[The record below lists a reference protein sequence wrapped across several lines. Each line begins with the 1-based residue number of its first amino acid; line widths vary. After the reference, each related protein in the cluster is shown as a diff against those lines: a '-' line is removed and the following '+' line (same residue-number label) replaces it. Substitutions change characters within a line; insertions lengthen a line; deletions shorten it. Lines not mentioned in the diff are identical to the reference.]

1 MKPPLLLNF
10 LTRSIILATAIALMG
25 FACLA
30 QTQTN
35 APPFA
40 EKVGAAATEV
50 TKGIQDTGQAALT
63 EAETLWKRIDEKRL
77 KNRTF
82 DELVAWIIMGLL
94 VGNLLFQIGKLNRV
108 VAVLFGLVGAFIGGI
123 VANVT
128 QLNMGLGP
136 VLIRYEELL
145 CSFLGGLALLLIVI
159 WFRRRKVAK
168 AAPK

>member
-82 DELVAWIIMGLL
+82 DELVAWIIM
-94 VGNLLFQIGKLNRV
+94 
-108 VAVLFGLVGAFIGGI
+108 
-123 VANVT
+123 
-128 QLNMGLGP
+128 
-136 VLIRYEELL
+136 
-145 CSFLGGLALLLIVI
+145 
-159 WFRRRKVAK
+159 
-168 AAPK
+168 